1 MISNEMADY
10 IVQQCER
17 QYNLDHNDL
26 LTNNKDNGKL
36 KFGWKRSDLKLT
48 VEFSQKKVAE
58 IIYHSFLDDFQREFV
73 TEAKFVEKFNDFMQ
87 AVHINSPRDIE
98 KITKRIIKDITS
110 GTLFG
115 SQEKEGL
122 LLDAGER
129 ADLKYILD
137 FLGKEVQENKLNQE
151 FKQLH
156 KEVIKFKNSSYQN
169 NKSKVIEKIAD
180 CYFLGIQLKENK
192 YVLSVIKGIIEK
204 SNLLDTTDIEQI
216 IKFVKARI
224 ENVIAEIER
233 GEHGLLMIG
242 HDPAS
247 GKDETVITETKKKK
261 DVAEKKDTGEIKEN
275 AMTDEEL
282 KAMMNDKEIED
293 LEDKKRKILLFL
305 SKNTP
310 YEFRPKLLQELVDI
324 KSIECTQIV
333 LQLIL
338 ERKLIVVKKGQDRIY
353 GASIEY
359 QAGIEIKKTKNTS
372 TIFIGGSGVGIH
384 AKGKG
389 E

>member
-1 MISNEMADY
+1 MMISNEMADY
-10 IVQQCER
+10 IVALCER

-48 VEFSQKKVAE
+48 VEFNQKKVAE
-58 IIYHSFLDDFQREFV
+58 IIYHNFLDDFKKEFV
-73 TEAKFVEKFNDFMQ
+73 KESEFVERFTDIT
-87 AVHINSPRDIE
+87 AIAHINSPKDIERIAGNIIRDI
-98 KITKRIIKDITS
+98 RS

-115 SQEKEGL
+115 EKEREGL
-122 LLDAGER
+122 LLDADER

-137 FLGKEVQENKLNQE
+137 FFGKDKQENKLNLE
-151 FKQLH
+151 FKRLH

-169 NKSKVIEKIAD
+169 YKSKVIEKIAD

-216 IKFVKARI
+216 IKFVRAKI
-224 ENVIAEIER
+224 ENVVSEIER
-233 GEHGLLMIG
+233 GEHGLLMIE
-242 HDPAS
+242 HDTAS
-247 GKDETVITETKKKK
+247 GKNETVITEIKAKK
-261 DVAEKKDTGEIKEN
+261 DNAEIKEN

-282 KAMMNDKEIED
+282 KAMLNDKEIED
-293 LEDKKRKILLFL
+293 LEDKKKKILLFL

-310 YEFRPKLLQELVDI
+310 YEFRPKLLQDLVDI

-353 GASIEY
+353 GASIGY
-359 QAGIEIKKTKNTS
+359 LAGAETKKTKSTS
-372 TIFIGGSGVGIH
+372 TVLIGGSAISMH
-384 AKGKG
+384 AKGS